1 MQEEISFGNWLRKQ
15 RRALDLT
22 RQVFADQ
29 VGCAEV
35 TLRRIEAG
43 TLKPSKELTQSIL
56 EKLGIPKTE
65 WSLWIS
71 FARGLSGFPF
81 SSSPLANRPISNL
94 PAPIT
99 TFIGR
104 EKEQSNVIRLNT
116 KYRLVTLTGVGGV
129 GKTRLAIRVGKQ
141 VLGNYADGVWF
152 VEFAPILDLLL
163 VPHVTA
169 IAIGLH
175 EEPQRP
181 IIDMLSDYLREKKIL
196 IILDNCEHLLN
207 ACAQLADTLLKHCP
221 GLKIL
226 ATSRE
231 ALGILGEAVYPVP
244 SLEVPDIQQLLI
256 KFRDYESVRLFEERA
271 QLARMDFSLT
281 IENASS
287 VATICRRLDG
297 IPLAIELAAAR
308 VNMFSTEQIAAR
320 LQESSNLLTTG
331 NRAALPR
338 HQTLHTAID
347 WSYNLLSDAER
358 ALFGRL
364 SVFIGGWTLEAAE
377 SVCEGDSVKSEDVLN
392 LLGQLINK
400 SLVIQEEAEQE
411 TRYHMLETIRQY
423 AHERLLEAAESD
435 LLRDKH
441 LAYFVKLVEKATPEL
456 YRSNQVLWLNKLDDE
471 LDNLRMALD
480 WGLAA
485 DVELGLRLIVSAR
498 FFWEA
503 RGDMREV
510 EGWLEQLLENYKE
523 ADSLCAR
530 ALVIYSK
537 ILSDRGVFAEAQEI
551 ANQSLEIALA
561 ISDKQAE
568 AFSLWGLGAS
578 LGYQGD
584 VRQGI
589 PLIKQSL
596 ALYQFL
602 GDKLGQA
609 TALDWL
615 SMDHNDWERSKAY
628 IVESLRLYRE
638 LGHLSGIALCL
649 MDLAEI
655 MIAGGNFSSLRPL
668 LEEART
674 IYRQLESPA
683 GEAYV
688 LMFYGRLAFW
698 QGDYSQAGTYFEQ
711 SILLYEKVG
720 ASWSA
725 WSRVH
730 LAYALLRQGD
740 VVQARETF
748 EISLQQFEKA
758 GYINGLICTIEG
770 FASWHVNQGQ
780 SEHAT
785 QLFAWADIMREKM
798 DDDRPPVEQKSVERD
813 LAVIHTKLDEA
824 EFAKFSEEGR
834 AMTLEQAVALALQ
847 PV

>member
-1 MQEEISFGNWLRKQ
+1 MQEEISFGTWLRKQ

-22 RQVFADQ
+22 RQAFANQ

-35 TLRRIEAG
+35 TLRRIEMG
-43 TLKPSKELTQSIL
+43 TLKPSKELAQMLL
-56 EKLGIPKTE
+56 EKLGIPDAE
-65 WSLWIS
+65 RLQWIS
-71 FARGLSGFPF
+71 FSRGLSGFPL
-81 SSSPLANRPISNL
+81 SSASPSKKPSTNL
-94 PAPIT
+94 PAPLT

-104 EKEQSNVIRLNT
+104 EKEQLNVIKLIT
-116 KYRLVTLTGVGGV
+116 KHRLVTLTGPGGV
-129 GKTRLAIRVGKQ
+129 GKTRLSTKVGEQ
-141 VLGNYADGVWF
+141 VLRDYDDGVWF
-152 VEFAPILDLLL
+152 VEFAPVLDPLL
-163 VPHVTA
+163 VPRTTA
-169 IAIGLH
+169 IAIGLRDD
-175 EEPQRP
+175 PQRP
-181 IIDMLSDYLREKKIL
+181 VMDMLSDYLTEKQTL
-196 IILDNCEHLLN
+196 IILDNCEHLLG
-207 ACAQLADTLLKHCP
+207 ACAQLADTLLRRCP
-221 GLKIL
+221 SLKIL
-226 ATSRE
+226 TTSRE
-231 ALGILGEAVYPVP
+231 ALGILGEAMYLVP
-244 SLEVPDIQQLLI
+244 SLELPDMQQLLE
-256 KFRDYESVRLFEERA
+256 KFGDYESVRLFEERA
-271 QLARMDFSLT
+271 QLARMEFSLT
-281 IENASS
+281 LENASS
-287 VATICRRLDG
+287 VAKICTHLDG

-308 VNMFSTEQIAAR
+308 VSTFSTRQIEQR
-320 LQESSNLLTTG
+320 LQESFRLLATG

-338 HQTLHTAID
+338 HQTLHAAID

-364 SVFIGGWTLEAAE
+364 SVFIGGWSLEAAE

-392 LLGQLINK
+392 LLEQLINK
-400 SLVIQEEAEQE
+400 SLVIQEEAEHE

-423 AHERLLEAAESD
+423 AHERLLEATESD
-435 LLRDKH
+435 LLREKH
-441 LAYFVKLVEKATPEL
+441 LAYFVILVEKAAPEL

-480 WGLAA
+480 WALAT
-485 DVELGLRLIVSAR
+485 DVESGLRLIVSAR

-510 EGWLEQLLENYKE
+510 EGWLEQFLEHHQAE
-523 ADSLCAR
+523 DSLRAR

-537 ILSDRGVFAEAQEI
+537 ILSDRGVFTEAQKI
-551 ANQSLEIALA
+551 ANQSLEIARG
-561 ISDKQAE
+561 ISDKPAE

-584 VRQGI
+584 VRQGL

-615 SMDHNDWERSKAY
+615 SMDHNDWEHSKAY
-628 IVESLRLYRE
+628 ILESLRLYRE
-638 LGHLSGIALCL
+638 VGHLSGIALCL

-668 LEEART
+668 LEEALT
-674 IYRQLESPA
+674 IYRQLESQA
-683 GEAYV
+683 GEANV

-698 QGDYSQAGTYFEQ
+698 QGDYSQACTYFEQ

-730 LAYALLRQGD
+730 MAYSLLRQGD

-748 EISLQQFEKA
+748 ELSLQQFEKA
-758 GYINGLICTIEG
+758 GYINGLIFTIEG

-780 SEHAT
+780 AEHAT

-798 DDDRPPVEQKSVERD
+798 DDDRPPVEQESVERD
-813 LAVIHTKLDEA
+813 LAIIRSHLDDIVFEKA
-824 EFAKFSEEGR
+824 YQTGR
-834 AMTLEQAVALALQ
+834 TMTTEQAIALGREG
-847 PV
+847 